1 MTDYIRDIK
10 ETDLGIE
17 GEVYWKLFD
26 RYIRLHNFDRARP
39 EYMQTCAE
47 ALNSLED
54 RTIDELCKASLR
66 YRDDFLNA
74 VGADCSVISD
84 PRDVLKIVKPLGL
97 SIPLESRPNVPV
109 VDLEFDC
116 EWEEEHGMQWLVRD
130 GTILFV
136 GAACEGN
143 PWGEYGQY
151 PQWNYALSKR

>member
-1 MTDYIRDIK
+1 LTGFSIRHRKFHELSYTSAIHAGVFVTDYIRDIK

-17 GEVYWKLFD
+17 GEVYWELFD

-66 YRDDFLNA
+66 YREDFLNA

-84 PRDVLKIVKPLGL
+84 PRDLLKIVKPLGL
-97 SIPLESRPNVPV
+97 SIPLERRPNVPV
-109 VDLEFDC
+109 VNLEFD
-116 EWEEEHGMQWLVRD
+116 H
-130 GTILFV
+130 
-136 GAACEGN
+136 
-143 PWGEYGQY
+143 
-151 PQWNYALSKR
+151 